1 MEAVAEDLEESVDTL
16 RPIYEAVEK
25 QHRTVMQ
32 RRYMRA
38 SINRR

>member
-25 QHRTVMQ
+25 AATN
-32 RRYMRA
+32 YDA
-38 SINRR
+38 EKIYGSLDK